1 MRLKGAI
8 HDKKLCIAFALLIS
22 LGYTQEAK
30 LTQVYFDENLTN
42 LQCVKIFVNLVR
54 SSDFDF
60 KAWRG
65 DRSIEW
71 LKDHISFEFDT
82 WDNDKILVRLFFDWQ
97 DSTNDEFQGTG
108 TIGFVKYDRQTQK
121 LQDANLETSLRFDT
135 NLTKQLESC
144 E

>member
-1 MRLKGAI
+1 MKN
-8 HDKKLCIAFALLIS
+8 LCIAFALFIS

-42 LQCVKIFVNLVR
+42 FQCVKIFVNLVR

-60 KAWRG
+60 ESWRG

-71 LKDHISFEFDT
+71 TKNHISFEFDT

-97 DSTNDEFQGTG
+97 DSSSDEFQGTG

-135 NLTKQLESC
+135 NLAKQLESC

>member
-1 MRLKGAI
+1 M
-8 HDKKLCIAFALLIS
+8 KKLCIAFALLII

-65 DRSIEW
+65 DKSVEW
-71 LKDHISFEFDT
+71 VKEHISFEFDT
-82 WDNDKILVRLFFDWQ
+82 WDKHTILARLFFDWQ
-97 DSTNDEFQGTG
+97 DSSSDEFQGTG

-121 LQDANLETSLRFDT
+121 LQDANLETLLHFD
-135 NLTKQLESC
+135 KSPAKKLESC

>member
-1 MRLKGAI
+1 M
-8 HDKKLCIAFALLIS
+8 KKLSIIFILFIS

-30 LTQVYFDENLTN
+30 LTRVYFDENLTN
-42 LQCVKIFVNLVR
+42 FQCVKIFVNLVR

-65 DRSIEW
+65 DKSVEW
-71 LKDHISFEFDT
+71 AKEHISFEFDT

-97 DSTNDEFQGTG
+97 DSSSDEFQGTG
-108 TIGFVKYDRQTQK
+108 TIGFVKYDRQMQK

-135 NLTKQLESC
+135 NLAKQLETC

>member
-1 MRLKGAI
+1 MKN
-8 HDKKLCIAFALLIS
+8 LCIAFALFIS

-42 LQCVKIFVNLVR
+42 FQCVKIFVNLVR

-60 KAWRG
+60 ESWRG

-71 LKDHISFEFDT
+71 TKNHISFEFDT
-82 WDNDKILVRLFFDWQ
+82 WDKHTILARLFFDWQ
-97 DSTNDEFQGTG
+97 DTANDEFQGTG

-121 LQDANLETSLRFDT
+121 LQDANLETSLHFDKS
-135 NLTKQLESC
+135 LAKKLESC
-144 E
+144 K

>member
-1 MRLKGAI
+1 M
-8 HDKKLCIAFALLIS
+8 KKLCIAFALLIS

-65 DRSIEW
+65 DKSVESISH
-71 LKDHISFEFDT
+71 LNLILGISIQSLRDCSLIG
-82 WDNDKILVRLFFDWQ
+82 KILQTMNFRA
-97 DSTNDEFQGTG
+97 QG
-108 TIGFVKYDRQTQK
+108 Q
-121 LQDANLETSLRFDT
+121 
-135 NLTKQLESC
+135 
-144 E
+144 

>member
-1 MRLKGAI
+1 MPFIAYNIKLFKSCIKSRIIDEIKGG
-8 HDKKLCIAFALLIS
+8 DTQLKKLCIAFALLII

-65 DRSIEW
+65 DKSVEWVKEAFHLNLILGISI
-71 LKDHISFEFDT
+71 
-82 WDNDKILVRLFFDWQ
+82 Q
-97 DSTNDEFQGTG
+97 
-108 TIGFVKYDRQTQK
+108 
-121 LQDANLETSLRFDT
+121 SLRDCSLIGKT
-135 NLTKQLESC
+135 
-144 E
+144 

>member
-1 MRLKGAI
+1 M
-8 HDKKLCIAFALLIS
+8 KKLSIIFILFIS
-22 LGYTQEAK
+22 LGYTQETK
-30 LTQVYFDENLTN
+30 LTRVYFDENLTN

-65 DRSIEW
+65 DKSVEW
-71 LKDHISFEFDT
+71 VKEHISFEFDT
-82 WDNDKILVRLFFDWQ
+82 WDKHTILVRLFFDWQ
-97 DSTNDEFQGTG
+97 DSSNDEFQGTG

-121 LQDANLETSLRFDT
+121 LQDANLETSLHFD
-135 NLTKQLESC
+135 KSPAKKLESC

>member
-1 MRLKGAI
+1 M
-8 HDKKLCIAFALLIS
+8 KKLCIVFALLIS
-22 LGYTQEAK
+22 LGYAQEAK

-65 DRSIEW
+65 DKSVEW
-71 LKDHISFEFDT
+71 TKEHISFEFDT
-82 WDNDKILVRLFFDWQ
+82 WDKHTILARLFFDWQ
-97 DSTNDEFQGTG
+97 DSSSDEFQGTG
-108 TIGFVKYDRQTQK
+108 TIGFVKYDRKTQT
-121 LQDANLETSLRFDT
+121 LENMNLETPLNFDK
-135 NLTKQLESC
+135 NLAKKLKSC

>member
-1 MRLKGAI
+1 M
-8 HDKKLCIAFALLIS
+8 KKLCIVFALLIS
-22 LGYTQEAK
+22 LGYAQEVK

-65 DRSIEW
+65 DKSIQW
-71 LKDHISFEFDT
+71 LKDHISFEFDA
-82 WDNDKILVRLFFDWQ
+82 WDNDKILAKLFFDWQ
-97 DSTNDEFQGTG
+97 DSSNDEFQGTG
-108 TIGFVKYDRQTQK
+108 TISFVKYDRQTQK
-121 LQDANLETSLRFDT
+121 LQDANLETSLRFDKS
-135 NLTKQLESC
+135 LAKQLESC